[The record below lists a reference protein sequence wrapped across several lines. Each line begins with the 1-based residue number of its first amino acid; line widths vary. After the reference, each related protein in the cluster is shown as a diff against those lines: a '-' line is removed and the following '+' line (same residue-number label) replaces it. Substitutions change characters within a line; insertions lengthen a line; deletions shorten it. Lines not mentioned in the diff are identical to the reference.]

1 MSEHPLYAVIN
12 HHQKHTS
19 CKTSSETTDD
29 DATYSNIHIS
39 VPGRSALQKGDR
51 GSDCVIYTKVSLP
64 NQDDAQ
70 PTEASDPDDPS
81 PRTAPE
87 ERSLWRVLLKPTVLL
102 LFLSALLIIVIFTL
116 SAFYSLSEIS
126 YAETLYD
133 FQKSN
138 TDAWN
143 SSGNLQK
150 ELMEIKNELVELQ
163 SKHNSLSEEKALLWH
178 QLNETQ
184 MNLTGLLR
192 NYTVLSREKTDTL
205 AKLDSLK
212 AEVRDK
218 LAKGWKYFSGKWYYF
233 STSKNTWDDS
243 RQRCVTMGGHL
254 VIIESK
260 EEQQFLNG
268 YKDEYWIGL
277 HCYGGSCTWVD
288 NTLLTNPEY
297 WKPGTLK
304 SNTYYSCMKTSFST
318 WLTTRCEYKNRHICE
333 CKAIA

>member
-64 NQDDAQ
+64 NQD
-70 PTEASDPDDPS
+70 
-81 PRTAPE
+81 
-87 ERSLWRVLLKPTVLL
+87 
-102 LFLSALLIIVIFTL
+102 
-116 SAFYSLSEIS
+116 SLSEIS